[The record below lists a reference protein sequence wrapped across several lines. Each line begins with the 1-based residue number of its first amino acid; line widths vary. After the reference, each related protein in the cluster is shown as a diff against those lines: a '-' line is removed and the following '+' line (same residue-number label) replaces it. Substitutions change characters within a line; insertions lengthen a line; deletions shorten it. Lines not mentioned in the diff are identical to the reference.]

1 MPVTGPFENRRF
13 LVVTGNAAIPGI
25 SNVSSL
31 QWTADVIT
39 VTEGGSHISISEP
52 GKINYQPLTIER
64 EVSFDPFFEDWARL
78 VAGHGSEPGSIF
90 KNLIIKIF
98 DPADQLVVAYN
109 VYRCFPTPTRPFPR
123 STSMAT
129 SCFRNDLC
137 LSIKASN
144 ATSPWSLPPDSI
156 NARCFSRSSG

>member
-39 VTEGGSHISISEP
+39 ITEGGSHISISEP

-64 EVSFDPFFEDWARL
+64 EVSFDPFFEDWAQL
-78 VAGHGSEPGSIF
+78 VAGHGSQSGSIF

-98 DPADQLVVAYN
+98 DPAEQLVVSYN
-109 VYRCFPTPTRPFPR
+109 VYRCFPITYEAF
-123 STSMAT
+123 STLDVDGHVMLQERLVLVYQS
-129 SCFRNDLC
+129 FERDL
-137 LSIKASN
+137 AVV
-144 ATSPWSLPPDSI
+144 AP
-156 NARCFSRSSG
+156 A

>member
-39 VTEGGSHISISEP
+39 LTEGGSHISISEP

-64 EVSFDPFFEDWARL
+64 EVSFDPFFEISSRYICISLVSQWAL
-78 VAGHGSEPGSIF
+78 
-90 KNLIIKIF
+90 
-98 DPADQLVVAYN
+98 
-109 VYRCFPTPTRPFPR
+109 
-123 STSMAT
+123 M
-129 SCFRNDLC
+129 
-137 LSIKASN
+137 SN
-144 ATSPWSLPPDSI
+144 
-156 NARCFSRSSG
+156 RSSSNDRNIKRS